1 MTGRA
6 GNIPHPAQRHQPGVT
21 MTPQQ
26 SQALRELCERYH
38 VPFSADDF
46 RQPFDLPAGYVAGW
60 VGPIYVGC
68 DPTGRIS
75 S

>member
-1 MTGRA
+1 
-6 GNIPHPAQRHQPGVT
+6 

-38 VPFSADDF
+38 VPFVASSY
-46 RQPFDLPAGYVAGW
+46 RPTFDLPSGYVAGW